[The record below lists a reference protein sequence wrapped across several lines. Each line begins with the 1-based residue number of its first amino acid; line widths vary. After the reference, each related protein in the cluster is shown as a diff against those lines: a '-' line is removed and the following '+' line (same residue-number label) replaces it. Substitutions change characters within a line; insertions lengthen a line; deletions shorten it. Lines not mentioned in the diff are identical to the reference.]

1 MGEACSTHGD
11 MRNAYTILV
20 GKPARK
26 RDLEDVSAERRIPN
40 IKVYRKKTYGEGSGL
55 VLYCSG

>member
-1 MGEACSTHGD
+1 MAEACSTHGVV
-11 MRNAYTILV
+11 RNAYKILV

-26 RDLEDVSAERRIPN
+26 RYLEDVSAEGRIAN
-40 IKVYRKKTYGEGSGL
+40 IEVYRKKTYGEGSGL